1 MCLTAITCTRQTPG
15 NPSTNQAQN
24 QSAENTPPK
33 LSPAPGA
40 VEEKEAAAPVAKP
53 QAPPPTASSEA
64 TVAPEAA
71 IAPTPTPAPPVV
83 LPAGTVLTVRT
94 TNAIEAK
101 SAQAGQTFQA
111 VLAQPVTYHGHIAIP
126 ADTTVTGTIV
136 SAKQGGKIKGES
148 DLALQ
153 LTSVRVRGVLYP
165 IATNQYVQ
173 QQKGKGGRTAKLGVG
188 GAAGGAIIGGIA
200 GGGKGAAI
208 GSIVGGG
215 AGVAGSAMTG
225 NKALIIPAETV
236 LQFKLAQP
244 VKLTSHPAP
253 NPDKGEQ
260 ACPSRTRCGPNWPSI

>member
-1 MCLTAITCTRQTPG
+1 MKLRAAVGVGVLLMCLMAITCTRQTPG
-15 NPSTNQAQN
+15 NPSSNQAQN
-24 QSAENTPPK
+24 QSAGNTASQPTA
-33 LSPAPGA
+33 APTA
-40 VEEKEAAAPVAKP
+40 VEQNKAAAPGTAP
-53 QAPPPTASSEA
+53 QAPPPAAPSEA
-64 TVAPEAA
+64 QAEAA
-71 IAPTPTPAPPVV
+71 IAPTPTPAPPPVV

-101 SAQAGQTFQA
+101 SAEAGQTFQA
-111 VLAQPVTYHGHIAIP
+111 VLAQPVTYHGRSAIP
-126 ADTTVTGTIV
+126 AGAIVTGTIV

-148 DLALQ
+148 NLALQ
-153 LTSVRVRGVLYP
+153 LTSVRARGVSYP
-165 IATNQYVQ
+165 IVTNQYVQ

-225 NKALIIPAETV
+225 NKPLTIPAETV

-244 VKLTSHPAP
+244 VTLTSHPSASPDAGEP
-253 NPDKGEQ
+253 NQ
-260 ACPSRTRCGPNWPSI
+260 